1 MLERAVPIESTDF
14 EGTMYD
20 PTIAK
25 MEGLK
30 ERMTIRFAGDGEQAE
45 VKVTDAL
52 MEALIDAL
60 DLAVNVGPG
69 EAQEVTLEITYEYGY
84 GRVGELAIRS

>member
-1 MLERAVPIESTDF
+1 MLEREVSIESTDF

-20 PTIAK
+20 PTIAR

-30 ERMTIRFAGDGEQAE
+30 ERMTVRHAGDGVQAE
-45 VKVTDAL
+45 VRVTEALMDAL
-52 MEALIDAL
+52 LDAL

-84 GRVGELAIRS
+84 GRVGEAIHS